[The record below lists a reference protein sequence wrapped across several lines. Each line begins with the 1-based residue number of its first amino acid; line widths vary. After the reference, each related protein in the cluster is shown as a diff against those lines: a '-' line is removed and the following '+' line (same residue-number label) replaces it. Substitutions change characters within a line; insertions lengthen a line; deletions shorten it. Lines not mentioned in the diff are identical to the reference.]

1 MNLGGK
7 LDKAQGKGL
16 QGWMNNPI
24 KAVGNKMIKNKGD
37 DMGRIEDMGV
47 ILKEKK
53 IHERKTPK
61 EQHKTQKWTSAKKSL
76 TCRVPW
82 HVPIEEKMIEKQRN
96 VKAIKRMNKRTWRP

>member
-1 MNLGGK
+1 
-7 LDKAQGKGL
+7 
-16 QGWMNNPI
+16 MNNPI

-61 EQHKTQKWTSAKKSL
+61 EQHKTQK
-76 TCRVPW
+76 
-82 HVPIEEKMIEKQRN
+82 
-96 VKAIKRMNKRTWRP
+96 

>member
-24 KAVGNKMIKNKGD
+24 KAVGNKMIKDKGD

-53 IHERKTPK
+53 KHERKTPK
-61 EQHKTQKWTSAKKSL
+61 EQPKNTKMNNRKK
-76 TCRVPW
+76 
-82 HVPIEEKMIEKQRN
+82 K
-96 VKAIKRMNKRTWRP
+96 KALQGVHPNMCP